1 MTLKPAFFSESRPF
15 LPTGIVD
22 TFFRPVRQQR
32 VLGLIDARHDRT
44 QHARE
49 LSGVRARRDRRF
61 LRAAQPG
68 RGDEL
73 HRASDL
79 LGVLHRA
86 DAASEIEKR
95 GHRYSLSAH
104 PHFTAAAT
112 AVAKRSLKASTAV
125 LISPLMAS
133 SRAFFA
139 AIFFRIEG

>member
-1 MTLKPAFFSESRPF
+1 MLRLS
-15 LPTGIVD
+15 
-22 TFFRPVRQQR
+22 
-32 VLGLIDARHDRT
+32 DARHDRT
-44 QHARE
+44 QHPRQF
-49 LSGVRARRDRRF
+49 LGVWTRRNGRF

-86 DAASEIEKR
+86 DAAPEIEKR

-104 PHFTAAAT
+104 PHFAAAAT

-125 LISPLMAS
+125 LISPFMAS
-133 SRAFFA
+133 SRAFLA
-139 AIFFRIEG
+139 SIFFR